1 MAGEGGAERQPHEH
15 WYDAATEPRPDGRGG
30 AAIRGDGGW
39 CIVTPQ
45 RSPGLMAGE
54 GWGWALVVGGDR
66 VAATE
71 PRPDGR
77 GGPTDVPMAAH
88 PPQRRNGAPA

>member
-1 MAGEGGAERQPHEH
+1 
-15 WYDAATEPRPDGRGG
+15 
-30 AAIRGDGGW
+30 
-39 CIVTPQ
+39 
-45 RSPGLMAGE
+45 MAGE